1 MSAAGESRGH
11 EPFLVMHDAERPWAI
26 RSSLV
31 ARIVLLGEWVGPP
44 PLDVYSDL
52 EEDAPRLAVE
62 RVMVVRTAAGERALR
77 ISNQLE
83 VYLAEPHHV
92 VPLPVLCRPR
102 VSDAVNVVGLVVDGS
117 EIRFLIVEP
126 EDM

>member
-1 MSAAGESRGH
+1 MSDAGESRGR
-11 EPFLVMHDAERPWAI
+11 EPFLVMHDAARPWAI

-31 ARIVLLGEWVGPP
+31 ARIVLLSEWSGPP
-44 PLDVYSDL
+44 PLAVYSDF
-52 EEDAPRLAVE
+52 EEDAPRVTVE
-62 RVMVVRTAAGERALR
+62 RVMVVRTASGERALR

-83 VYLAEPHHV
+83 VYLAEPQHI
-92 VPLPVLCRPR
+92 VPLPVLCQPR

-126 EDM
+126 EDI